1 MSPTLRA
8 LPLRDYQ
15 RQALD
20 AATEALLRLNRV
32 AIVLPTGAGKTVCFA
47 HDCAEWLAKNPGKRV
62 LILVDLDELVWQTY
76 REVQGVAPHL
86 NVGIVKASRN
96 ETLADVIVA
105 SVQSL
110 RNKARRD
117 AITDVGKVIVDECEG
132 ALAATHTAILEH
144 FGCFGGGTP
153 AVGYTAT
160 LMRGD
165 GRSLFPLW
173 QEVPFQRDVSWMI
186 RKEWL
191 IPPRGLAVEVP
202 DLDLRSVK
210 TTRADYQNDALGE
223 ALAESLAPELVAKAV
238 GEYAADRKVL
248 AFFPTVAS
256 CYVFAE
262 AFEAA
267 GIPARVIHGG
277 MGTAERAEIL
287 AWHHRGSVLVNCM
300 LLTKGYNDPEIDAI
314 VFGRPTK
321 SKRLYIQMGGRGL
334 RVDTT
339 RPYAEQN
346 CLFLDVVGSNA
357 IHDLRSVVDLSDR
370 TLSAENAHSGKTLV
384 ELEDELDA
392 AGGVP
397 LDETPVY
404 RGPVDTREFD
414 PMGRPSTK
422 VWIKTKGGT
431 FFVPAGKDHYVFIMQ
446 YPEHGQWSV
455 CSVPKNTGRPT
466 MTEHRGLPLDQALVW
481 AEDLAYDL
489 GAATLN
495 TTQKSAPWR
504 KKVASEKMIGLARG
518 LGLAVEGKTQAGL
531 FVATEKAGSLSD
543 RITQVVGSRRIDP
556 LVKAVNGKKA

>member
-1 MSPTLRA
+1 MSDGLIERTRGSYRKTVETSRGPLKA

-86 NVGIVKASRN
+86 NVGIVKAARN

-165 GRSLFPLW
+165 GKSLFPLW

-202 DLDLRSVK
+202 DLDLRKVK
-210 TTRADYQNDALGE
+210 TNRSDYQDAALGE

-238 GEYAADRKVL
+238 SEHAMDRKVL

-300 LLTKGYNDPEIDAI
+300 LLTKGYNDPEIDAV

-339 RPYAEQN
+339 RPYAEQD

-370 TLSAENAHSGKTLV
+370 TLSAEDAHSGKTLV
-384 ELEDELDA
+384 DLEDELDA

-397 LDETPVY
+397 LDETTVY

-431 FFVPAGKDHYVFIMQ
+431 FFVPAGKDHYD
-446 YPEHGQWSV
+446 
-455 CSVPKNTGRPT
+455 
-466 MTEHRGLPLDQALVW
+466 RGLPLDQALVW

-504 KKVASEKMIGLARG
+504 KKVASEKMVGLARG
-518 LGLAVEGKTQAGL
+518 LGLKVDGYTEAGL
-531 FVATEKAGSLSD
+531 FVVKERAGDLSD
-543 RITQVVGSRRIDP
+543 RIKQVVGSRRIDP
-556 LVKAVNGKKA
+556 IVKAVNGKKG